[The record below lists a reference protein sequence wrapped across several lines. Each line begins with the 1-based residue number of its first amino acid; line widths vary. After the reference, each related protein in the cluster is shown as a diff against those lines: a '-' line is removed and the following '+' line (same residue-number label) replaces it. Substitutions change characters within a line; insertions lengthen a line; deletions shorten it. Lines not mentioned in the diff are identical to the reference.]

1 MSKLRTATLALLL
14 GLALFGVRAEAARA
28 EADSAASP
36 MQLKQ
41 DVTVDARLV
50 TLGDLF
56 RGSVPG
62 PERPVL
68 EAPAPGQSYQLDAN
82 WLGQLAR
89 NWELPW
95 RPASQFDSIRLTR
108 ASLRI
113 EPGVLRMA
121 IADALADRGLAGEIG
136 LDIDGGMPALAISPD
151 GEPTVAVR
159 RLAFDPQSGRFSAA
173 LAAPAAG
180 PSEVAVTV
188 TGRAY
193 GLVDVPVLNRR
204 LAPGDTVAEADI
216 EWTTL
221 PADRVG
227 ATVVVDAGELLGKT
241 PRRPIRPGVPIRL
254 TDLAVAIAVTK
265 GTLVTI
271 ALQSPTMQLTIQ
283 GKAMQNG
290 AVGET
295 IRVLNTTSNR
305 TLEGVVVSPSE
316 VAVLPSTPSFGAV
329 Q

>member
-1 MSKLRTATLALLL
+1 MSKFRTAILALLL
-14 GLALFGVRAEAARA
+14 GLALFGARA
-28 EADSAASP
+28 EADSAESP
-36 MQLKQ
+36 MQLKP
-41 DVTVDARLV
+41 DVTVDARIV

-56 RGSVPG
+56 HGGVPG

-95 RPASQFDSIRLTR
+95 RPASQFDSVRLTR
-108 ASLRI
+108 ASLGI

-121 IADALADRGLAGEIG
+121 ISDALADRGLTGEIG
-136 LDIDGGMPALAISPD
+136 MDIDGGAPNLAVSLD
-151 GEPTVAVR
+151 SEPTIAVE

-180 PSEVAVTV
+180 TTEVTVTV

-193 GLVDVPVLNRR
+193 GLVDVPVLSRR
-204 LAPGDTVAEADI
+204 MAPGETVAQSDI
-216 EWTTL
+216 AWTTL
-221 PADRVG
+221 PADRIG
-227 ATVVVDAGELLGKT
+227 ATVVVDAAELLGKT

-254 TDLAVAIAVTK
+254 TDLAVAVAITK

-271 ALQSPTMQLTIQ
+271 ALHSPSMQLTIQ

-316 VAVLPSTPSFGAV
+316 VAVLPVTPSFGAV